1 MILFGLGALLLV
13 GFVLALLLPP
23 LLARRAVPP
32 AADAAAESTAVGQ
45 TRSEVNLAI
54 LREQALQLAD
64 EHAAGLLSD
73 AAYEAARMELAR
85 RTLAESPD
93 AERPARSPAT
103 PRSRRTAVL
112 ISALVPV
119 LGLGL
124 YARLGSTEALNS
136 AAPAATGAMAT
147 AATPGADVTMAQVE
161 AMVSAMAARLE
172 NPAPGQAEDPV
183 GWDMLARSLAAL
195 QRYSDADR
203 AYARAI
209 ALAPGNAQLLADR
222 ADLLVLLQDRRSAGE
237 PTRLIEEALKIDPD
251 NLKALALAG
260 SAAFERQ
267 DFDAALKHWS
277 RARARATSG
286 SDFAN
291 GLDRSIEAARSSAGA
306 GAPPVKAAARQ
317 APAAAS
323 AGTSAAAGISGTV
336 SIAPALRAR
345 VQPGDTL
352 FVFARAAQGPRMPLA
367 ILRLP
372 AGNWPAS
379 FQLDDSLAM
388 SPELKL
394 SGFEQVVVQA
404 RVSRSGQA
412 LPQPGDLIGQT
423 AALKPGTR
431 GIELRLDQVQP

>member
-23 LLARRAVPP
+23 LLARRVVPP
-32 AADAAAESTAVGQ
+32 AA
-45 TRSEVNLAI
+45 NLAI
-54 LREQALQLAD
+54 LREQALQLTN
-64 EHAAGLLSD
+64 EHAAGLLTD

-93 AERPARSPAT
+93 AGRPVRPPVP

-124 YARLGSTEALNS
+124 YARLGTIQALDN
-136 AAPAATGAMAT
+136 APPAAAT
-147 AATPGADVTMAQVE
+147 AAAGADVTMAQVE

-195 QRYSDADR
+195 QRYSEADR

-237 PTRLIEEALKIDPD
+237 PTRLIEQALKIDPD

-267 DFDAALKHWS
+267 DFEAALKHWS
-277 RARARATSG
+277 RARARATPG

-306 GAPPVKAAARQ
+306 GTPPVKTAARQ
-317 APAAAS
+317 APAAA
-323 AGTSAAAGISGTV
+323 GVSGTV
-336 SIAPALRAR
+336 SIAPALLAR

-352 FVFARAAQGPRMPLA
+352 FIFARAAQGPRMPLA

-394 SGFEQVVVQA
+394 SGFAQVVVQA

-412 LPQPGDLIGQT
+412 LPQSGDLIGQT

>member
-23 LLARRAVPP
+23 LLARRAVLP
-32 AADAAAESTAVGQ
+32 AAESSAVAL
-45 TRSEVNLAI
+45 TRSEANLSI
-54 LREQALQLAD
+54 LREQALQLTD
-64 EHAAGLLSD
+64 EHAAGLLTS

-93 AERPARSPAT
+93 AGRPAPAPVP

-119 LGLGL
+119 LGLVL
-124 YARLGSTEALNS
+124 YARLGSTEALDS
-136 AAPAATGAMAT
+136 APPNAAN
-147 AATPGADVTMAQVE
+147 AAAGADVTMAQVE
-161 AMVSAMAARLE
+161 AMVSTMAARLE
-172 NPAPGQAEDPV
+172 NPAPGQADDPV
-183 GWDMLARSLAAL
+183 AWDMLARSLAAL

-277 RARARATSG
+277 RARARATPG

-306 GAPPVKAAARQ
+306 GAPPVKTAARQ
-317 APAAAS
+317 TPAAA
-323 AGTSAAAGISGTV
+323 AGVSGTV
-336 SIAPALRAR
+336 SIAPALLAR

-352 FVFARAAQGPRMPLA
+352 FIFARAAQGPRMPLA

-394 SGFEQVVVQA
+394 SGFDQVVVQA

-412 LPQPGDLIGQT
+412 LPQTGDLIGQT
-423 AALKPGTR
+423 TALKPGTR

>member
-23 LLARRAVPP
+23 LLARRAVLP
-32 AADAAAESTAVGQ
+32 AAESSAVAL
-45 TRSEVNLAI
+45 TRSEANLAI
-54 LREQALQLAD
+54 LREQALQLTD
-64 EHAAGLLSD
+64 EHAAGLLTS

-85 RTLAESPD
+85 RTLTESPD
-93 AERPARSPAT
+93 AGRPARAPVP

-119 LGLGL
+119 LGLVL
-124 YARLGSTEALNS
+124 YARLGSTEALDS
-136 AAPAATGAMAT
+136 APPNAAN
-147 AATPGADVTMAQVE
+147 AAAGADVTMAQVE
-161 AMVSAMAARLE
+161 AMVSTMAARLE
-172 NPAPGQAEDPV
+172 NPAPGQADDPV
-183 GWDMLARSLAAL
+183 AWDMLARSLAAL

-277 RARARATSG
+277 RARARATPG

-306 GAPPVKAAARQ
+306 GAPPVKTAARQ
-317 APAAAS
+317 TPAAA
-323 AGTSAAAGISGTV
+323 AGVSGTV
-336 SIAPALRAR
+336 SIAPALLAR

-352 FVFARAAQGPRMPLA
+352 FIFARAAQGPRMPLA

-394 SGFEQVVVQA
+394 SGFDQVVVQA

-412 LPQPGDLIGQT
+412 LPQTGDLIGQT
-423 AALKPGTR
+423 TALKPGTR

>member
-1 MILFGLGALLLV
+1 
-13 GFVLALLLPP
+13 
-23 LLARRAVPP
+23 
-32 AADAAAESTAVGQ
+32 
-45 TRSEVNLAI
+45 
-54 LREQALQLAD
+54 
-64 EHAAGLLSD
+64 
-73 AAYEAARMELAR
+73 
-85 RTLAESPD
+85 
-93 AERPARSPAT
+93 
-103 PRSRRTAVL
+103 
-112 ISALVPV
+112 V
-119 LGLGL
+119 LGLVL
-124 YARLGSTEALNS
+124 YARLGSTEALDS
-136 AAPAATGAMAT
+136 APPNAAN
-147 AATPGADVTMAQVE
+147 AAAGADVTMAQVE
-161 AMVSAMAARLE
+161 AMVSTMAARLE
-172 NPAPGQAEDPV
+172 NPAPGQADDPV
-183 GWDMLARSLAAL
+183 AWDMLARSLAAL

-277 RARARATSG
+277 RARARATPG

-306 GAPPVKAAARQ
+306 GAPPVKTAARQ
-317 APAAAS
+317 TPAAA
-323 AGTSAAAGISGTV
+323 AGVSGTV
-336 SIAPALRAR
+336 SIAPALLAR

-352 FVFARAAQGPRMPLA
+352 FIFARAAQGPRMPLA

-394 SGFEQVVVQA
+394 SGFDQVVVQA

-412 LPQPGDLIGQT
+412 LPQTGDLIGQT
-423 AALKPGTR
+423 TALKPGTR

>member
-1 MILFGLGALLLV
+1 
-13 GFVLALLLPP
+13 
-23 LLARRAVPP
+23 VP
-32 AADAAAESTAVGQ
+32 
-45 TRSEVNLAI
+45 
-54 LREQALQLAD
+54 
-64 EHAAGLLSD
+64 
-73 AAYEAARMELAR
+73 
-85 RTLAESPD
+85 
-93 AERPARSPAT
+93 
-103 PRSRRTAVL
+103 PRSRRTAGL

-119 LGLGL
+119 LGLVL
-124 YARLGSTEALNS
+124 YARLGSTEAMDSAPPS
-136 AAPAATGAMAT
+136 AANAAA
-147 AATPGADVTMAQVE
+147 GADVTMAQVE
-161 AMVSAMAARLE
+161 AMVSVMAARLE
-172 NPAPGQAEDPV
+172 NPAPGQADDPV
-183 GWDMLARSLAAL
+183 AWDMLARSLAAL

-277 RARARATSG
+277 RARARATPG
-286 SDFAN
+286 SDFAS

-306 GAPPVKAAARQ
+306 GAPPFKAAARQ
-317 APAAAS
+317 TPAAS
-323 AGTSAAAGISGTV
+323 AGTPTAAAGVSGTV
-336 SIAPALRAR
+336 SIAPALLAR

-352 FVFARAAQGPRMPLA
+352 FIFARAAQGPRMPLA

-404 RVSRSGQA
+404 RVSRSGKA
-412 LPQPGDLIGQT
+412 LPQSGDLIGQT

>member
-23 LLARRAVPP
+23 LLASRSVV
-32 AADAAAESTAVGQ
+32 AAAESSAVAL
-45 TRSEVNLAI
+45 TRSEANLAI
-54 LREQALQLAD
+54 LREQSLQLAG
-64 EHAAGLLSD
+64 EHAAGLLTD

-93 AERPARSPAT
+93 PGRPARANVPL
-103 PRSRRTAVL
+103 RSRRTAVL

-119 LGLGL
+119 LGLVL
-124 YARLGSTEALNS
+124 YARLGSTEALDS
-136 AAPAATGAMAT
+136 APPSAAT
-147 AATPGADVTMAQVE
+147 AATGADVTMAQVE
-161 AMVSAMAARLE
+161 AMVSIMAARLE
-172 NPAPGQAEDPV
+172 NPAPGQADDPV
-183 GWDMLARSLAAL
+183 AWDMLARSLAAL

-277 RARARATSG
+277 RARARATPG

-317 APAAAS
+317 TPAAS
-323 AGTSAAAGISGTV
+323 GVSGTV
-336 SIAPALRAR
+336 SIAPALLAR

-352 FVFARAAQGPRMPLA
+352 FIFARAAQGPRMPLA

-394 SGFEQVVVQA
+394 AGFEQVVVQA

-412 LPQPGDLIGQT
+412 LPQSGDLIGQT
-423 AALKPGTR
+423 VALKPGTR

>member
-23 LLARRAVPP
+23 LLARRAVLP
-32 AADAAAESTAVGQ
+32 AAESSAVAL
-45 TRSEVNLAI
+45 TRSEANLAI
-54 LREQALQLAD
+54 LREQALQLTD
-64 EHAAGLLSD
+64 EHAAGLLTS

-85 RTLAESPD
+85 RTLTESPD
-93 AERPARSPAT
+93 AGRPARAPVP

-112 ISALVPV
+112 MSALVPV
-119 LGLGL
+119 LGLVL
-124 YARLGSTEALNS
+124 YARLGSTEALDS
-136 AAPAATGAMAT
+136 APPNAAN
-147 AATPGADVTMAQVE
+147 AAAGADVTMAQVE
-161 AMVSAMAARLE
+161 AMVSTMAARLE
-172 NPAPGQAEDPV
+172 NPAPGQADGPV
-183 GWDMLARSLAAL
+183 AWDMLARSLAAL

-277 RARARATSG
+277 RARARATPG

-306 GAPPVKAAARQ
+306 GAPPVKTAARQ
-317 APAAAS
+317 TPAAA
-323 AGTSAAAGISGTV
+323 AGVSGTV
-336 SIAPALRAR
+336 SIAPALLAR

-352 FVFARAAQGPRMPLA
+352 FIFARAAQGPRMPLA

-394 SGFEQVVVQA
+394 SGFDQVVVQA

-412 LPQPGDLIGQT
+412 LPQTGDLIGQT
-423 AALKPGTR
+423 SALKPGTR

>member
-23 LLARRAVPP
+23 LLARRAVLP
-32 AADAAAESTAVGQ
+32 AAESSAVAL
-45 TRSEVNLAI
+45 TRSEANLAI
-54 LREQALQLAD
+54 LREQALQLTD
-64 EHAAGLLSD
+64 EHAAGLLTS

-93 AERPARSPAT
+93 AGRPARAPVP

-112 ISALVPV
+112 MSALVPV
-119 LGLGL
+119 LGLVL
-124 YARLGSTEALNS
+124 YARLGSTEALDS
-136 AAPAATGAMAT
+136 APPNAAN
-147 AATPGADVTMAQVE
+147 AAAGADVTMAQVE
-161 AMVSAMAARLE
+161 AMVSTMAARLE
-172 NPAPGQAEDPV
+172 NPAPGQADDPV
-183 GWDMLARSLAAL
+183 AWDMLARSLAAL

-277 RARARATSG
+277 RARARATPG

-306 GAPPVKAAARQ
+306 GAPPVKTAARQ
-317 APAAAS
+317 TPAAA
-323 AGTSAAAGISGTV
+323 AGVSGTV
-336 SIAPALRAR
+336 SIAPALLAR

-352 FVFARAAQGPRMPLA
+352 FIFARAAQGPRMPLA

-394 SGFEQVVVQA
+394 SGFDQVVVQA

-412 LPQPGDLIGQT
+412 LPQTGDLIGQT
-423 AALKPGTR
+423 TALKPGTR

>member
-23 LLARRAVPP
+23 LLASRAVLS

-45 TRSEVNLAI
+45 TRSEANLAI
-54 LREQALQLAD
+54 LREQALQLTD
-64 EHAAGLLSD
+64 EHAAGLITS

-93 AERPARSPAT
+93 AGRPARAPVP

-119 LGLGL
+119 LGLVL
-124 YARLGSTEALNS
+124 YARLGSTEAMDSAPPS
-136 AAPAATGAMAT
+136 AANAAA
-147 AATPGADVTMAQVE
+147 GADVTMAQVE
-161 AMVSAMAARLE
+161 AMVSVMAARLE
-172 NPAPGQAEDPV
+172 NPAPGQADDPV
-183 GWDMLARSLAAL
+183 AWDMLARSLAAL

-277 RARARATSG
+277 RARARATPG
-286 SDFAN
+286 SDFAS

-306 GAPPVKAAARQ
+306 GAPPFKAAARQ
-317 APAAAS
+317 TPAAS
-323 AGTSAAAGISGTV
+323 AGTPTAAAGVSGTV
-336 SIAPALRAR
+336 SIAPALLAR

-352 FVFARAAQGPRMPLA
+352 FIFARAAQGPRMPLA

-404 RVSRSGQA
+404 RVSRSGKA
-412 LPQPGDLIGQT
+412 LPQSGDLIGQT

>member
-23 LLARRAVPP
+23 LLARRAVLP
-32 AADAAAESTAVGQ
+32 AADAAAKSTAVGQ
-45 TRSEVNLAI
+45 TRSEANLAI

-85 RTLAESPD
+85 RTLAESPE
-93 AERPARSPAT
+93 AERSARAAAP
-103 PRSRRTAVL
+103 PRNRRTAVL

-124 YARLGSTEALNS
+124 YVRLGTTEALNG
-136 AAPAATGAMAT
+136 AAPAATN
-147 AATPGADVTMAQVE
+147 AAAGADVTMAQVE

-195 QRYSDADR
+195 QRYADADR

-209 ALAPGNAQLLADR
+209 ALSPRNAQLLADR

-277 RARARATSG
+277 RARARATPG

-306 GAPPVKAAARQ
+306 GAPPVKTAARQ
-317 APAAAS
+317 TPALAPAAAS
-323 AGTSAAAGISGTV
+323 GVSGTV
-336 SIAPALRAR
+336 SIAPALLGR

-352 FVFARAAQGPRMPLA
+352 FIFARAAQGPRMPLA

-372 AGNWPAS
+372 AGTWPAS

-412 LPQPGDLIGQT
+412 LPQTGDLIGQT

>member
-23 LLARRAVPP
+23 LLARRAVLP

-93 AERPARSPAT
+93 AERPARSPET

-119 LGLGL
+119 LALGL
-124 YARLGSTEALNS
+124 YARLGSTEALDS
-136 AAPAATGAMAT
+136 TGAT
-147 AATPGADVTMAQVE
+147 AASAPGADVTMAQVE
-161 AMVSAMAARLE
+161 AMVSAMAARLD

-183 GWDMLARSLAAL
+183 AWDMLARSLAAL
-195 QRYSDADR
+195 QRYADADR

-237 PTRLIEEALKIDPD
+237 PTRLIEAALKIDPD

-277 RARARATSG
+277 RARARATPG

-306 GAPPVKAAARQ
+306 GAPPVKTAARQ

>member
-32 AADAAAESTAVGQ
+32 SVDASAVDL
-45 TRSEVNLAI
+45 TRSEANLAI
-54 LREQALQLAD
+54 LREQSLQLAV
-64 EHAAGLLSD
+64 EHTAGLLTD

-93 AERPARSPAT
+93 AGRPARASVP

-112 ISALVPV
+112 ISLLVP
-119 LGLGL
+119 LLALGL
-124 YARLGSTEALNS
+124 YARLGSTQALDS
-136 AAPAATGAMAT
+136 TPPAAAR
-147 AATPGADVTMAQVE
+147 AAAGADVTMAQVE

-195 QRYSDADR
+195 QRYADADR

-209 ALAPGNAQLLADR
+209 ALSPGNAQLLADR

-277 RARARATSG
+277 RARARATPG

-291 GLDRSIEAARSSAGA
+291 GLDRSMEAARSSAGA
-306 GAPPVKAAARQ
+306 GVPPVKTAARQ
-317 APAAAS
+317 TPASAPVAAPVAAAATPAAAAS
-323 AGTSAAAGISGTV
+323 LSGTV

-352 FVFARAAQGPRMPLA
+352 FIFARAAQGPRMPLA

-394 SGFEQVVVQA
+394 SGFAQVVVQA

-412 LPQPGDLIGQT
+412 LPQSGDLIGQT

-431 GIELRLDQVQP
+431 GIELRLDQIQP

>member
-1 MILFGLGALLLV
+1 
-13 GFVLALLLPP
+13 
-23 LLARRAVPP
+23 
-32 AADAAAESTAVGQ
+32 
-45 TRSEVNLAI
+45 
-54 LREQALQLAD
+54 
-64 EHAAGLLSD
+64 
-73 AAYEAARMELAR
+73 
-85 RTLAESPD
+85 
-93 AERPARSPAT
+93 
-103 PRSRRTAVL
+103 
-112 ISALVPV
+112 
-119 LGLGL
+119 
-124 YARLGSTEALNS
+124 
-136 AAPAATGAMAT
+136 
-147 AATPGADVTMAQVE
+147 
-161 AMVSAMAARLE
+161 
-172 NPAPGQAEDPV
+172 
-183 GWDMLARSLAAL
+183 MLARSLAAL

-277 RARARATSG
+277 RARARATPG

-306 GAPPVKAAARQ
+306 GAPPVKTAARQ
-317 APAAAS
+317 TPAAA
-323 AGTSAAAGISGTV
+323 AGVSGTV
-336 SIAPALRAR
+336 SIAPALLAR

-352 FVFARAAQGPRMPLA
+352 FIFARAAQGPRMPLA

-394 SGFEQVVVQA
+394 SGFDQVVVQA

-412 LPQPGDLIGQT
+412 LPQTGDLIGQT
-423 AALKPGTR
+423 TALKPGTR
-431 GIELRLDQVQP
+431 GVELRLDQVQP

>member
-13 GFVLALLLPP
+13 VFVLALLLPP
-23 LLARRAVPP
+23 LLARRAVV
-32 AADAAAESTAVGQ
+32 AASESSAVAL
-45 TRSEVNLAI
+45 TRSEANLAI
-54 LREQALQLAD
+54 LREQSLQLTD
-64 EHAAGLLSD
+64 EHAAGLLNS

-93 AERPARSPAT
+93 AERSARAAVP
-103 PRSRRTAVL
+103 PRSRRTAAL

-277 RARARATSG
+277 RARARATPG

-291 GLDRSIEAARSSAGA
+291 GLDRSIEAARSSAGV
-306 GAPPVKAAARQ
+306 GAPPVKTAVGQTRA
-317 APAAAS
+317 
-323 AGTSAAAGISGTV
+323 AAAGVSGTV
-336 SIAPALRAR
+336 SIAPALLAR

-352 FVFARAAQGPRMPLA
+352 FIFARAAQGPRMPLA

>member
-23 LLARRAVPP
+23 LLARRAVLP
-32 AADAAAESTAVGQ
+32 AAESSAVAL
-45 TRSEVNLAI
+45 TRSEANLAI
-54 LREQALQLAD
+54 LREQALQLTD
-64 EHAAGLLSD
+64 EHAAGLLTS

-93 AERPARSPAT
+93 AGRPARAPVP

-119 LGLGL
+119 LGLVL
-124 YARLGSTEALNS
+124 YARLGSTEALDS
-136 AAPAATGAMAT
+136 APPNAAN
-147 AATPGADVTMAQVE
+147 AAAGADVTMAQVE

-172 NPAPGQAEDPV
+172 NPAPGQADDPV
-183 GWDMLARSLAAL
+183 AWDMLARSLAAL

-277 RARARATSG
+277 RARARATPG

-306 GAPPVKAAARQ
+306 GAPPVKTAARQ
-317 APAAAS
+317 TPAAA
-323 AGTSAAAGISGTV
+323 AGVSGTV
-336 SIAPALRAR
+336 SIAPALLAR

-352 FVFARAAQGPRMPLA
+352 FIFARAAQGPRMPLA

-394 SGFEQVVVQA
+394 SGFDQVVVQA

-412 LPQPGDLIGQT
+412 LPQTGDLIGQT
-423 AALKPGTR
+423 SALKPGTR

>member
-32 AADAAAESTAVGQ
+32 AAEAAAESTAVGQ
-45 TRSEVNLAI
+45 TRSEANLAI

-93 AERPARSPAT
+93 AERPARSPET

-124 YARLGSTEALNS
+124 YARLGTTEALNG
-136 AAPAATGAMAT
+136 AAPTATGAMAM
-147 AATPGADVTMAQVE
+147 AATAGADVTMAQVE

-267 DFDAALKHWS
+267 DFDAALKYWS
-277 RARARATSG
+277 RARARATPG

-323 AGTSAAAGISGTV
+323 AGTSAPTGISGTV

>member
-32 AADAAAESTAVGQ
+32 AADATKDSAAVGL

-54 LREQALQLAD
+54 LREQSLQLAG
-64 EHAAGLLSD
+64 EHAAGLLTE

-93 AERPARSPAT
+93 AGRPARAAVPA
-103 PRSRRTAVL
+103 RSRRTAVL

-124 YARLGSTEALNS
+124 YARLGSTQALDS
-136 AAPAATGAMAT
+136 TPPAAAR
-147 AATPGADVTMAQVE
+147 AAAGADVTMVQVE

-195 QRYSDADR
+195 QRYADADR

-209 ALAPGNAQLLADR
+209 ALSPGNAQLLADR

-277 RARARATSG
+277 RARARATPG

-317 APAAAS
+317 TPAAA
-323 AGTSAAAGISGTV
+323 AGVSGTV
-336 SIAPALRAR
+336 SIAPALLAR
-345 VQPGDTL
+345 VRPGDTL
-352 FVFARAAQGPRMPLA
+352 FIFARAAQGPRMPLA

-412 LPQPGDLIGQT
+412 LPQSGDLIGQT
-423 AALKPGTR
+423 TALKPGTR

>member
-23 LLARRAVPP
+23 LLARRAVLP
-32 AADAAAESTAVGQ
+32 AAESSAVAL
-45 TRSEVNLAI
+45 TRSEANLAI
-54 LREQALQLAD
+54 LREQALQLTD
-64 EHAAGLLSD
+64 EHAAGLLTS

-93 AERPARSPAT
+93 AGRPAPAPVP

-112 ISALVPV
+112 MSALVPV
-119 LGLGL
+119 LGLVL
-124 YARLGSTEALNS
+124 YARLGSTEALDS
-136 AAPAATGAMAT
+136 APPNAAN
-147 AATPGADVTMAQVE
+147 AAAGADVTMAQVE
-161 AMVSAMAARLE
+161 AMVSTMAARLE
-172 NPAPGQAEDPV
+172 NPAPGQADDPV
-183 GWDMLARSLAAL
+183 AWDMLARSLAAL

-267 DFDAALKHWS
+267 DFGAALKHWS
-277 RARARATSG
+277 RARARATPG

-317 APAAAS
+317 TPALAPAAA
-323 AGTSAAAGISGTV
+323 GVSGTV
-336 SIAPALRAR
+336 SIAPALLAR

-352 FVFARAAQGPRMPLA
+352 FIFARAAQGPRMPLA

>member
-23 LLARRAVPP
+23 LLARRAVLP
-32 AADAAAESTAVGQ
+32 AAESSAVAL
-45 TRSEVNLAI
+45 TRSEANLAI
-54 LREQALQLAD
+54 LREQALQLTD
-64 EHAAGLLSD
+64 EHAAGLLTS

-93 AERPARSPAT
+93 AGRPARAPVP

-119 LGLGL
+119 LGLVL
-124 YARLGSTEALNS
+124 YARLGSTEALDS
-136 AAPAATGAMAT
+136 APPNAAN
-147 AATPGADVTMAQVE
+147 AAAGADVTMAQVE
-161 AMVSAMAARLE
+161 AMVSTMAARLE
-172 NPAPGQAEDPV
+172 NPAPGQADDPV
-183 GWDMLARSLAAL
+183 AWDMLARSLAAL

-277 RARARATSG
+277 RARARATPG

-306 GAPPVKAAARQ
+306 GAPPVKTAARQ
-317 APAAAS
+317 TPAAA
-323 AGTSAAAGISGTV
+323 AGVSGTV
-336 SIAPALRAR
+336 SIAPALLAR

-352 FVFARAAQGPRMPLA
+352 FIFARAAQGPRMPLA

-394 SGFEQVVVQA
+394 SGFDQVVVQA

-412 LPQPGDLIGQT
+412 LPQTGDLIGQT
-423 AALKPGTR
+423 TALKPGTR

>member
-23 LLARRAVPP
+23 LLARRAVLP
-32 AADAAAESTAVGQ
+32 AAESSAVAL
-45 TRSEVNLAI
+45 TRSEANLAI
-54 LREQALQLAD
+54 LREQALQLTD
-64 EHAAGLLSD
+64 EHAAGLLTS

-85 RTLAESPD
+85 RTLTESPD
-93 AERPARSPAT
+93 AGRPARAPVP

-112 ISALVPV
+112 MSALVPV
-119 LGLGL
+119 LGLVL
-124 YARLGSTEALNS
+124 YARLGSTEALDS
-136 AAPAATGAMAT
+136 APPNAAN
-147 AATPGADVTMAQVE
+147 AAAGADVTMAQVE
-161 AMVSAMAARLE
+161 AMVSTMAARLE
-172 NPAPGQAEDPV
+172 NPAPGQADDPV
-183 GWDMLARSLAAL
+183 AWDMLARSLAAL

-277 RARARATSG
+277 RARARATPG

-306 GAPPVKAAARQ
+306 GAPPVKTAARQ
-317 APAAAS
+317 TPAAA
-323 AGTSAAAGISGTV
+323 AGVSGTV
-336 SIAPALRAR
+336 SIAPALLAR

-352 FVFARAAQGPRMPLA
+352 FIFARAAQGPRMPLA

-394 SGFEQVVVQA
+394 SGFDQVVVQA

-412 LPQPGDLIGQT
+412 LPQTGDLIGQT
-423 AALKPGTR
+423 TALKPGTR

>member
-23 LLARRAVPP
+23 LLARRAVLP
-32 AADAAAESTAVGQ
+32 AADAAAKSTAVGQ
-45 TRSEVNLAI
+45 TRNEANLAI

-64 EHAAGLLSD
+64 EHAAGLLND
-73 AAYEAARMELAR
+73 AAYDAARMELAR

-93 AERPARSPAT
+93 AERSARAAVP

-124 YARLGSTEALNS
+124 YARLGTTEALDS
-136 AAPAATGAMAT
+136 APPAAAT
-147 AATPGADVTMAQVE
+147 AAAGADVTMAQVE

-172 NPAPGQAEDPV
+172 NPAPGQADDPV
-183 GWDMLARSLAAL
+183 AWDMLARSLAAL
-195 QRYSDADR
+195 QRYADADR

-209 ALAPGNAQLLADR
+209 ALSPGNAQLLADR

-267 DFDAALKHWS
+267 DFEAALKHWS
-277 RARARATSG
+277 RARARATTG

-291 GLDRSIEAARSSAGA
+291 GLDRSIEAARSSAGSA
-306 GAPPVKAAARQ
+306 APPVKTAVRQ
-317 APAAAS
+317 TPAAAS
-323 AGTSAAAGISGTV
+323 AGTPAATAGVSGTV
-336 SIAPALRAR
+336 SIASALLAR

-352 FVFARAAQGPRMPLA
+352 FIFARAAQGPRMPLA

-412 LPQPGDLIGQT
+412 LPQSGDLIGQT

-431 GIELRLDQVQP
+431 GIELLLDQVQP

>member
-1 MILFGLGALLLV
+1 MEQRHCGRG
-13 GFVLALLLPP
+13 
-23 LLARRAVPP
+23 
-32 AADAAAESTAVGQ
+32 AADSASTGGESDAPGPARCHPAGRWSRSDSEGRGLSHRRGRHGTVAGRTL
-45 TRSEVNLAI
+45 TRSEAM
-54 LREQALQLAD
+54 
-64 EHAAGLLSD
+64 GG
-73 AAYEAARMELAR
+73 
-85 RTLAESPD
+85 
-93 AERPARSPAT
+93 RPARANVPL
-103 PRSRRTAVL
+103 RSRRTAVL

-119 LGLGL
+119 LGLVL
-124 YARLGSTEALNS
+124 YARLGSTEALDSAPPS
-136 AAPAATGAMAT
+136 AANAAA
-147 AATPGADVTMAQVE
+147 GADVTMAQVE
-161 AMVSAMAARLE
+161 AMVSVMAARLE
-172 NPAPGQAEDPV
+172 NPAPGQADDPV
-183 GWDMLARSLAAL
+183 AWDMLARSLAAL

-277 RARARATSG
+277 RARARATPG

-317 APAAAS
+317 TPAAS
-323 AGTSAAAGISGTV
+323 GVSGTV
-336 SIAPALRAR
+336 SIAPALLAR

-352 FVFARAAQGPRMPLA
+352 FIFARAAQGPRMPLA

-412 LPQPGDLIGQT
+412 LPQSGDLIGQT
-423 AALKPGTR
+423 VALKPGTR

>member
-32 AADAAAESTAVGQ
+32 AANAAVDATSDPAAVGL
-45 TRSEVNLAI
+45 TRSEANLAI
-54 LREQALQLAD
+54 LREQALQLTN
-64 EHAAGLLSD
+64 EHAAGLLTD

-93 AERPARSPAT
+93 AGRPVRAPVP

-124 YARLGSTEALNS
+124 YARLGTTQALDN
-136 AAPAATGAMAT
+136 APPAAAT
-147 AATPGADVTMAQVE
+147 AAAGADVTMAQVE

-195 QRYSDADR
+195 QRYAEADR

-237 PTRLIEEALKIDPD
+237 PTRLIEQALKIDPD

-267 DFDAALKHWS
+267 DFEAALKHWS
-277 RARARATSG
+277 RARARATPG

-306 GAPPVKAAARQ
+306 GAPPVKNAARQ
-317 APAAAS
+317 TPALAPAAA
-323 AGTSAAAGISGTV
+323 AGVSGTV
-336 SIAPALRAR
+336 SIAPALLAR

-352 FVFARAAQGPRMPLA
+352 FIFARAAQGPRMPLA

-394 SGFEQVVVQA
+394 SGFAQVVVQA

-412 LPQPGDLIGQT
+412 LPQSGDLIGQT

>member
-23 LLARRAVPP
+23 LLARRAVLP
-32 AADAAAESTAVGQ
+32 AAESSAVAL
-45 TRSEVNLAI
+45 TRSEANLAI
-54 LREQALQLAD
+54 LREQALQLTD
-64 EHAAGLLSD
+64 EHAAGLLTS

-93 AERPARSPAT
+93 AGRPARAPVP

-119 LGLGL
+119 LGLVL
-124 YARLGSTEALNS
+124 YARLGSTEALDS
-136 AAPAATGAMAT
+136 APPNAAN
-147 AATPGADVTMAQVE
+147 AAAGADVTMAQVE
-161 AMVSAMAARLE
+161 AMVSTMAARLE
-172 NPAPGQAEDPV
+172 NPAPGQADDPV
-183 GWDMLARSLAAL
+183 AWDMLARSLAAL

-277 RARARATSG
+277 RARARATPG

-317 APAAAS
+317 TPALAPAAA
-323 AGTSAAAGISGTV
+323 GVSGTV
-336 SIAPALRAR
+336 SIAPALLAR

-352 FVFARAAQGPRMPLA
+352 FIFARAAQGPRMPLA

-394 SGFEQVVVQA
+394 SGFDQVVVQA

-412 LPQPGDLIGQT
+412 LPQTGDLIGQT
-423 AALKPGTR
+423 TALKPGTR